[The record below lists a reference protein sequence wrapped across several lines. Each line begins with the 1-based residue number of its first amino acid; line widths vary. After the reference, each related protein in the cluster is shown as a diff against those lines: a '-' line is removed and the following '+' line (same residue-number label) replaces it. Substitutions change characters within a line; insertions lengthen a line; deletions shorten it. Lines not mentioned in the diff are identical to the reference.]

1 MAKNWSLIN
10 IFLQY
15 EEEEGEL
22 AIERLMNYKR
32 NGKELEKEST
42 YILLGFYI
50 ATLEGLITT

>member
-32 NGKELEKEST
+32 NGKELEKESKV
-42 YILLGFYI
+42 
-50 ATLEGLITT
+50 